1 MSHKKISIIIPC
13 LNAEKTIQRTL
24 DSLKN
29 QTCSDF
35 ECIVMDGMS
44 SDKTLEII
52 EKNSSIVDILV
63 SEKDDSGADAV
74 NKAIKLCQGNM
85 ICFLY
90 ADDFLSADAV
100 DSIIKANE
108 INDDIDYISYG
119 MQIQDLYTE
128 KIKLKSYKKKH
139 LSASLSNAC
148 FKHVLNHA
156 YNKKI
161 FDEIGDLKHL
171 YFDNN
176 IFFSN
181 DREFLIRM
189 ILSGKKNYVI
199 EKILYFMQSHK
210 GSYTGSR
217 SNIIR
222 IRYEH
227 IGIADFYL
235 NKKFISEEHHKILKL
250 FKSHNLA
257 LLFAWF
263 VITFSYKRAANVF
276 IIGFKN
282 YKILWFV
289 HIIVRPILEI
299 FYRLSVKLF

>member
-1 MSHKKISIIIPC
+1 
-13 LNAEKTIQRTL
+13 
-24 DSLKN
+24 
-29 QTCSDF
+29 
-35 ECIVMDGMS
+35 
-44 SDKTLEII
+44 
-52 EKNSSIVDILV
+52 
-63 SEKDDSGADAV
+63 
-74 NKAIKLCQGNM
+74 
-85 ICFLY
+85 
-90 ADDFLSADAV
+90 
-100 DSIIKANE
+100 
-108 INDDIDYISYG
+108 
-119 MQIQDLYTE
+119 
-128 KIKLKSYKKKH
+128 
-139 LSASLSNAC
+139 
-148 FKHVLNHA
+148 
-156 YNKKI
+156 
-161 FDEIGDLKHL
+161 
-171 YFDNN
+171 
-176 IFFSN
+176 
-181 DREFLIRM
+181 M

-263 VITFSYKRAANVF
+263 VITFNYKRAANVF
-276 IIGFKN
+276 ITGFKN